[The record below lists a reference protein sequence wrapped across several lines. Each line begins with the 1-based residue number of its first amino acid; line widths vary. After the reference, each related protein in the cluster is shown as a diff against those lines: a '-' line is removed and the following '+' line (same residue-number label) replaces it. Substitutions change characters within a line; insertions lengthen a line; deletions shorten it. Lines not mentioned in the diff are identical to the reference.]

1 MDSEAAVF
9 ELIELIYSAAEDPGA
24 WALVLQRLTLA
35 LGGNVATL
43 HHQDTRSQ
51 ESSFSTLWNLSG
63 DDVAPYNEYYGSLNP
78 LTTTRP
84 DLIRARTVNTSQM
97 LCPDEIYT
105 GGEYYNDFL
114 RPLDMLHVVAPILRS
129 DSQGA
134 NFSALSIFRPVR
146 GEPFGEEERKFLLL
160 LMPHLQRAFQLHS
173 RIQRLEREG
182 STASEALGHLQQG
195 VVLLDAKG
203 HVLLVNRA
211 ASALFAR
218 EKSLK
223 LTPSGLMAAV
233 PSENRQLTRLIEG
246 AIATGNHNGMDSGG
260 AMSISRSGFRHRLQV
275 LVTPLRT
282 KTIHIGKD
290 LPVAAIFISDPD
302 LKPVSNFTAFA
313 QLFGLTRAET
323 RLAQILASGQ
333 SMKDAAA
340 RLRVAQST
348 LRSQLKSIFAK
359 TNTNRQS
366 ELVRLLLLAPV
377 PMAQAEITGAGLL
390 E

>member
-1 MDSEAAVF
+1 
-9 ELIELIYSAAEDPGA
+9 
-24 WALVLQRLTLA
+24 
-35 LGGNVATL
+35 
-43 HHQDTRSQ
+43 
-51 ESSFSTLWNLSG
+51 
-63 DDVAPYNEYYGSLNP
+63 
-78 LTTTRP
+78 
-84 DLIRARTVNTSQM
+84 M

-105 GGEYYNDFL
+105 RGEYYHDFL

-134 NFSALSIFRPVR
+134 NFTALTIFRSAR
-146 GEPFGEEERKFLLL
+146 GEPFGEGERKFLLL
-160 LMPHLQRAFQLHS
+160 LTPHLQRAFQLHN
-173 RIQRLEREG
+173 RIQGLERKG
-182 STASEALGHLQQG
+182 NAAGEALDHLQQG
-195 VVLLDAKG
+195 VVLLNAKG

-211 ASALFAR
+211 ATALFAT

-233 PSENRQLTRLIEG
+233 PSENRELRRLIEG
-246 AIATGNHNGMDSGG
+246 AIATGNRKGMDSGG
-260 AMSISRSGFRHRLQV
+260 AMLISRSDFRYPLQV

-302 LKPVSNFTAFA
+302 CKPVSNSTVFA

-333 SMKDAAA
+333 SLKDAAA
-340 RLRVAQST
+340 RLGVAQST

-359 TNTNRQS
+359 TNTNRQG

-377 PMAQAEITGAGLL
+377 RMAQAEVIQTPD
-390 E
+390 

>member
-51 ESSFSTLWNLSG
+51 ESSFSTLWNLSR
-63 DDVAPYNEYYGSLNP
+63 DDVVPYNVYYGSLNP
-78 LTTTRP
+78 LLTTRRH
-84 DLIRARTVNTSQM
+84 LIRAGAVPTSQM

-105 GGEYYNDFL
+105 RGEYFNDFL
-114 RPLDMLHVVAPILRS
+114 RPLDMLHAVAPILRS
-129 DSQGA
+129 DGQGA

-173 RIQRLEREG
+173 RIQRLERKG
-182 STASEALGHLQQG
+182 STASEALDHLPQG

-223 LTPSGLMAAV
+223 LAPSGLIAAV
-233 PSENRQLTRLIEG
+233 PSENRQLRRLIEG

-377 PMAQAEITGAGLL
+377 PMAQAEITGGGGL

>member
-1 MDSEAAVF
+1 MDSQAAIL
-9 ELIELIYSAAEDPGA
+9 ELIELIYSAAEDPSA
-24 WALVLQRLTLA
+24 WALVLRRLTLA
-35 LGGNVATL
+35 VGGNAATL

-51 ESSFSTLWNLSG
+51 ESSFSTLWNLSQ
-63 DDVAPYNEYYGSLNP
+63 DDVAPYDEYYGSLNP

-84 DLIRARTVNTSQM
+84 DLIRAGTVNTSQM

-105 GGEYYNDFL
+105 RGEYFHDFL
-114 RPLDMLHVVAPILRS
+114 RPRDMLHVVAPILRS

-134 NFSALSIFRPVR
+134 NFSALSIFRPVN
-146 GEPFGEEERKFLLL
+146 GEPFGEEERRFLLL
-160 LMPHLQRAFQLHS
+160 LVPHLQRAFQLHN
-173 RIQRLEREG
+173 RIHGLERKG
-182 STASEALGHLQQG
+182 NAASDALDQLQQG
-195 VVLLDAKG
+195 LVLLDAKG

-211 ASALFAR
+211 ATALFAR

-223 LTPSGLMAAV
+223 LTPSGLRAAV
-233 PSENRQLTRLIEG
+233 PSENRELIRLIKG

-260 AMSISRSGFRHRLQV
+260 AMFIARSDSRHPLQV

-290 LPVAAIFISDPD
+290 LPVAAIFIYDPD
-302 LKPVSNFTAFA
+302 CKPVSNSTVFA

-340 RLRVAQST
+340 RLGVAQST

-359 TNTNRQS
+359 TNTNRQG

-377 PMAQAEITGAGLL
+377 HMAQAEVIGGGSL